1 MRYIGVDLHKTNFVV
16 CFLTDDDKTLT
27 ETFTLDQ
34 RGLARFKRRLQPDD
48 KLAVEAS
55 ANSFYFCRQVRD
67 CLSEVVVVDTY
78 RFALIARSKSK
89 TDKKDAA
96 ALARFLKLGCL
107 PKVPVPSEQIEQL
120 RHLLQARES
129 LVRMLTQLKNMAHAA
144 LVRSGYAYGR
154 AAFNSARSRVK
165 LSSLEQL
172 TAVDRQV
179 IEMALRQ
186 MGQVEQEVEAIEEE
200 IVSRGSNLAGLKRL
214 LQIKG
219 MNLLSAIGLLAEI
232 GDIALF
238 DTSKQLVSYAGLA
251 TSVRQSNET
260 TRRGKI
266 TKQGR
271 KRLRT
276 ICIRA
281 VLSQVNRAKTPLMDF
296 YQQKKREKGA
306 GKAICATARKLLV
319 IIFVMLK
326 KGLDYWYVEDRLYN
340 EKLKALRA
348 AA

>member
-1 MRYIGVDLHKTNFVV
+1 MRFIGVDLHKTNFVV
-16 CFLTDDDKTLT
+16 CFLSEDDKAQI

-34 RGLARFKRRLQPDD
+34 PGLSRFKRRLRKDD
-48 KLAVEAS
+48 LLAVEAC
-55 ANSFYFCRQVRD
+55 ANTFYFCRQIKDRVG
-67 CLSEVVVVDTY
+67 EIKVVDTY
-78 RFALIARSKSK
+78 RFAVIARSKNK

-96 ALARFLKLGCL
+96 MLARFLKLGWL
-107 PKVPVPSEQIEQL
+107 PEVPQPSEQIQQL

-129 LVRMLTQLKNMAHAA
+129 MVRMLTQLKNMAHAA

-154 AAFNSARSRVK
+154 TAFKSKRARAK
-165 LSSLEQL
+165 LLSLEHL
-172 TAVDRQV
+172 SAVDRQV
-179 IEMALRQ
+179 IQMSLRQ
-186 MGQVEQEVEAIEEE
+186 MSQIEREVEQFEAEIIE
-200 IVSRGSNLAGLKRL
+200 RGKGLVGLKRL
-214 LQIKG
+214 LQIHG
-219 MNLLSAIGLLAEI
+219 INLLAAIGLLVEI
-232 GDIALF
+232 GSIELF
-238 DTSKQLVSYAGLA
+238 ETSKQLVAYAGLA

-281 VLSQVNRAKTPLMDF
+281 VLSMVGRTKTPLMDF
-296 YQQKKREKGA
+296 YQKKKREKGS

-319 IIFVMLK
+319 IVFVMLK
-326 KGLDYWYVEDRLYN
+326 KELDYWYIEDRLYN
-340 EKLKALRA
+340 QKLSALRA

>member
-16 CFLTDDDKTLT
+16 CFLSEDDKTAV
-27 ETFTLDQ
+27 ETFTLDPK
-34 RGLARFKRRLQPDD
+34 GLARFKRRLQQTD

-55 ANSFYFCRQVRD
+55 ANAFYFCRQIKGCV
-67 CLSEVVVVDTY
+67 SQVVVVDTY

-89 TDKKDAA
+89 TDKKDAT
-96 ALARFLKLGCL
+96 ALARFLKLDCL
-107 PKVPVPSEQIEQL
+107 PQVPIPSEQIQQL

-154 AAFNSARSRVK
+154 AAFNSARSRAR
-165 LSSLEQL
+165 LATLEQL

-186 MGQVEQEVEAIEEE
+186 MKQVEQEIRAIEVE
-200 IVSRGSNLAGLKRL
+200 IVSRGKSLAGLKRL
-214 LQIKG
+214 LQVHG
-219 MNLLSAIGLLAEI
+219 MNLLSAIGLLVEI

-238 DTSKQLVSYAGLA
+238 DSSKQLVSYAGLA
-251 TSVRQSNET
+251 TSVRQSAET

-276 ICIRA
+276 ILIRA
-281 VLSQVNRAKTPLMDF
+281 VLSMVNRTKTPLMEF
-296 YQQKKREKGA
+296 YQQKKKEKGS

-319 IIFVMLK
+319 IVFVMLK
-326 KGLDYWYVEDRLYN
+326 KGLDYWYIEDRLYN
-340 EKLKALRA
+340 QKLSALRA

>member
-1 MRYIGVDLHKTNFVV
+1 
-16 CFLTDDDKTLT
+16 
-27 ETFTLDQ
+27 
-34 RGLARFKRRLQPDD
+34 
-48 KLAVEAS
+48 
-55 ANSFYFCRQVRD
+55 
-67 CLSEVVVVDTY
+67 
-78 RFALIARSKSK
+78 
-89 TDKKDAA
+89 
-96 ALARFLKLGCL
+96 
-107 PKVPVPSEQIEQL
+107 
-120 RHLLQARES
+120 
-129 LVRMLTQLKNMAHAA
+129 MLTQLKNMGHAA

-154 AAFNSARSRVK
+154 AAFNSVRSRAR
-165 LSSLEQL
+165 LRSLEQL

-179 IEMALRQ
+179 IESAIRQ
-186 MGQVEQEVEAIEEE
+186 MVELEREVEVIEEQ
-200 IVSRGSNLAGLKRL
+200 IVGRGKMLSGLKRL

-219 MNLLSAIGLLAEI
+219 MNLLSAIALLAEV

-260 TRRGKI
+260 VRRGKI

-281 VLSQVNRAKTPLMDF
+281 VLSQVNRAKTPLMEF
-296 YQQKKREKGA
+296 YQKKREKGS
-306 GKAICATARKLLV
+306 GKAIVATARKLLV
-319 IIFVMLK
+319 IVFVMLK
-326 KGLDYWYVEDRLYN
+326 KELDYWYIEERLYN

>member
-16 CFLTDDDKTLT
+16 CFLSEDDQTKI
-27 ETFTLDQ
+27 ETFTLDKA
-34 RGLARFKRRLQPDD
+34 GLSLFKRRLRPED

-55 ANSFYFCRQVRD
+55 ANAFYFCRQIKDRV
-67 CLSEVVVVDTY
+67 SQIKVVDTY
-78 RFALIARSKSK
+78 RFAVIARSKSK

-96 ALARFLKLGCL
+96 ALARFLKLDCL
-107 PKVPVPSEQIEQL
+107 PQVPIPSEQIQQL

-144 LVRSGYAYGR
+144 LVRSGYAMGR
-154 AAFNSARSRVK
+154 AAFNSVRSRAR
-165 LSSLEQL
+165 LATLEQL

-186 MGQVEQEVEAIEEE
+186 MSQVEQEVRAIEVEV
-200 IVSRGSNLAGLKRL
+200 VSRGKSLAGLKRL
-214 LQIKG
+214 LQVDG
-219 MNLLSAIGLLAEI
+219 MNLLSAIGLLVEI

-238 DTSKQLVSYAGLA
+238 DSSKQLVSYAGLA
-251 TSVRQSNET
+251 ASVRQTNET
-260 TRRGKI
+260 TGRGKI

-276 ICIRA
+276 IVIRA
-281 VLSQVNRAKTPLMDF
+281 VLSMVNRARRPLMEF
-296 YQQKKREKGA
+296 YRQKKREKGS

-319 IIFVMLK
+319 IVFVMLK
-326 KGLDYWYVEDRLYN
+326 KGVDYWYIEERL
-340 EKLKALRA
+340 
-348 AA
+348 

>member
-1 MRYIGVDLHKTNFVV
+1 MHYIGVDLHKTNFVV
-16 CFLTDDDKTLT
+16 CFLDEDDKTRI
-27 ETFTLDQ
+27 ETFPLDKA
-34 RGLARFKRRLQPDD
+34 GLARFKRQLKSDD

-55 ANSFYFCRQVRD
+55 ANAFYFCRQVKERV
-67 CLSEVVVVDTY
+67 SQIKVVDTY
-78 RFALIARSKSK
+78 RFAVIARSKKK
-89 TDKKDAA
+89 TDSKDAA
-96 ALARFLKLGCL
+96 TLARFLKMGWL
-107 PKVPVPSEQIEQL
+107 PTVPMPTEQVEQL

-154 AAFNSARSRVK
+154 AAFKSARTRTRLAK
-165 LSSLEQL
+165 LEQL
-172 TAVDRQV
+172 SAVDRQV

-186 MGQVEQEVEAIEEE
+186 MEQVEQEVAAMEAQ
-200 IVSRGSNLAGLKRL
+200 IVSRGKGLAGLKRL
-214 LQIKG
+214 LQIHG
-219 MNLLSAIGLLAEI
+219 MNLLSAIGLLVEI
-232 GDIALF
+232 GDIELF
-238 DTSKQLVSYAGLA
+238 DSSKQLVSYAGLA
-251 TSVRQSNET
+251 TSVRQSAET

-281 VLSQVNRAKTPLMDF
+281 VLSMVNRTKTPLMEF
-296 YQQKKREKGA
+296 YRQKKKEKGS

-319 IIFVMLK
+319 IVFVMLK
-326 KGLDYWYVEDRLYN
+326 KGLDYWYIEDRLYN
-340 EKLKALRA
+340 EKLRALRA

>member
-1 MRYIGVDLHKTNFVV
+1 MRYIGVDLHKTNFVA
-16 CFLTDDDKTLT
+16 CFLSEDDETT
-27 ETFTLDQ
+27 VETFTLDPK
-34 RGLARFKRRLQPDD
+34 GLARFKRRLQKQD

-55 ANSFYFCRQVRD
+55 ANAFYFCRQVKDRIG
-67 CLSEVVVVDTY
+67 EITVVDTY
-78 RFALIARSKSK
+78 RFAVIARSKSK

-107 PKVPVPSEQIEQL
+107 PQVVIPGEHIQQL
-120 RHLLQARES
+120 RHLLSAREG
-129 LVRMLTQLKNMAHAA
+129 VVGMLTQLKNMAHGA

-154 AAFNSARSRVK
+154 AAFNSPRTRARLVRLDQ
-165 LSSLEQL
+165 LS
-172 TAVDRQV
+172 AVDKQ
-179 IEMALRQ
+179 ILEMTLRQ
-186 MGQVEQEVEAIEEE
+186 MEQLEGEVKRLDDE
-200 IVSRGSNLAGLKRL
+200 IISRGKRLAGLKRL
-214 LQIKG
+214 LQVHG
-219 MNLLSAIGLLAEI
+219 LNLLSAIGLLVEI
-232 GDIALF
+232 GDIGQF
-238 DTSKQLVSYAGLA
+238 DSSKQLVSYAGLA

-281 VLSQVNRAKTPLMDF
+281 VLSMVNRTKTPLMEF

-306 GKAICATARKLLV
+306 GKAIVATARKLLV
-319 IIFVMLK
+319 IVYVMLK
-326 KGLDYWYVEDRLYN
+326 KGLDYWYIEDRLYN
-340 EKLKALRA
+340 QKLSALRA

>member
-16 CFLTDDDKTLT
+16 CFLTEDDEAKV
-27 ETFTLDQ
+27 ETFILD
-34 RGLARFKRRLQPDD
+34 RAGLARFKRRLRPDD

-55 ANSFYFCRQVRD
+55 ANSSYFYRQVRGRV
-67 CLSEVVVVDTY
+67 SEAVVVDTY

-96 ALARFLKLGCL
+96 SLARFLKLGCL
-107 PKVPVPSEQIEQL
+107 PQVPVPSEQIEQL

-154 AAFNSARSRVK
+154 AAFNSPRTRGKLAR
-165 LSSLEQL
+165 LEQL

-179 IEMALRQ
+179 IEMTLRQ
-186 MGQVEQEVEAIEEE
+186 MSQVEQEVEAIEEQ
-200 IVSRGSNLAGLKRL
+200 IVSRGKGLAGLKRL
-214 LQIKG
+214 LQVHG
-219 MNLLSAIGLLAEI
+219 LNLLSAIGLLAEI
-232 GDIALF
+232 GDIAQF
-238 DTSKQLVSYAGLA
+238 DSSKQLVSYAGLA

-260 TRRGKI
+260 VRRGKI

-281 VLSQVNRAKTPLMDF
+281 GCKI
-296 YQQKKREKGA
+296 KKSEGERVK
-306 GKAICATARKLLV
+306 
-319 IIFVMLK
+319 
-326 KGLDYWYVEDRLYN
+326 
-340 EKLKALRA
+340 
-348 AA
+348 